1 MRNFSS
7 YGIDTR
13 GKVSGIVKTRCP
25 HCIETR
31 HDKRDRSLRVNID
44 SGFGHCYHCGWDVHV
59 PDEDEDR
66 RKKESWNKNHTKAVP
81 KHFERP
87 VFDPTKITLTPEWER
102 YLVNK
107 RCFTQ
112 QAIAD
117 LKLTVQQVRMPKSG
131 QLESCLCFN
140 YFEDGKLINVKY
152 RTIDKQFKMFTGGEL
167 IPYNIDS
174 IKDSDTAIIVE
185 GEMDVLALRSVGLK
199 EAISVPTGGSASLS
213 SFDRFKESHF
223 DNKTSIIIAGDMDE
237 VGVKLRQELLTY
249 FGSERCKVVAFGNG
263 CKDANEHL
271 QRYGAESLRIAI
283 AQAKEVE
290 LEGVCTVN
298 DINGDFRAIFENGL
312 GSGANTGWSNL
323 DACCTFELGRL
334 AVITGVP
341 GSGKSEFTD
350 ELALRLNLLHG
361 WKIAYFS
368 PENVPLAYHLCKL
381 ADKLVGHR
389 FHKGQGSSE
398 GDYQAVTNYLQ
409 TNVIHICP
417 DGDAT
422 PKVILGKCKEL
433 LVRKGSKIFVLD
445 PLNCFDHTP
454 QPNQNETQYLSWF
467 LNQLT
472 KFAHRYHCLIILVA
486 HPRKMN
492 RDIHTGKSHRPEM
505 YDINGSADFFN
516 KADFGLVI
524 DRDDDANLVRVY
536 VDKVKF
542 KNLGCKGVVAF
553 DYDLPSG
560 RYIPLEASNE
570 MQGIPSLNGKY
581 YNPNRNKSRT
591 ENWIKKYLKPVQDA
605 IYFDETLSPNANES
619 LSPNADNTLSANAN
633 ESLSAMADNTLSPNA
648 NESLSAMADKLDQQ
662 ITHETNQSDEDL
674 SYGSKDSD
682 DDTYTDSGESHRK
695 S

>member
-59 PDEDEDR
+59 PDQDEER
-66 RKKESWNKNHTKAVP
+66 RKKESWKKNHPKTVP

-87 VFDPTKITLTPEWER
+87 VFDPSKMTLTSQWEE

-112 QAIAD
+112 EAISD

-131 QLESCLCFN
+131 QVESCLCFN
-140 YFEDGKLINVKY
+140 YFEDGKLINTKY
-152 RTIDKQFKMFTGGEL
+152 RTIDKQFKMFTGAEL

-174 IKDSDTAIIVE
+174 IKDSDIVIIVE
-185 GEMDVLALRSVGLK
+185 GEMDVLAVHSVGLK
-199 EAISVPTGGSASLS
+199 NVISVPTGGSSSLS

-249 FGSERCKVVAFGNG
+249 FGAERCKVVVFGDG

-290 LEGVCTVN
+290 LEGVCTVH

-312 GSGANTGWSNL
+312 GSGAQTGWANL
-323 DACCTFELGRL
+323 DAHCTFELGRF
-334 AVITGVP
+334 VVVTGVP

-350 ELALRLNLLHG
+350 ELVLRLNLLHG
-361 WKIAYFS
+361 WKIGYFS
-368 PENVPLAYHLCKL
+368 PENVPLAYHLTKL
-381 ADKLVGHR
+381 ADKLLGHR
-389 FHKGQGSSE
+389 FQKGQGSSE
-398 GDYQAVTNYLQ
+398 SDYLAVTNFLEN
-409 TNVIHICP
+409 NVTHICP

-422 PKVILGKCKEL
+422 LKVILGKCKEL
-433 LVRKGSKIFVLD
+433 LVRKGSKVFVLD

-454 QPNQNETQYLSWF
+454 QPNQSETQYLSWF
-467 LNQLT
+467 LNQLC
-472 KFAHRYHCLIILVA
+472 KFARRYHCLIILVA

-492 RDIHTGKSHRPEM
+492 RDIYTGKTHRPEM
-505 YDINGSADFFN
+505 YDINGSADFYN

-524 DRDDDANLVRVY
+524 DRDDDAGLVHVY
-536 VDKVKF
+536 IDKVKF
-542 KNLGCKGVVAF
+542 KNLGGRGAVAF
-553 DYDLPSG
+553 SYDVVSG
-560 RYIPLEASNE
+560 RYIPLESNDRAFDASTIN
-570 MQGIPSLNGKY
+570 
-581 YNPNRNKSRT
+581 NKSSNLTRDKCRT
-591 ENWIKKYLKPVQDA
+591 MNWLKKYCKPLQDS
-605 IYFDETLSPNANES
+605 IYFDENLSIGADDDLESDAKDGLVSDTKDDLATGADELDKHLLHGSNGLNEDAS
-619 LSPNADNTLSANAN
+619 SSSCTPINPINLGNFIDPD
-633 ESLSAMADNTLSPNA
+633 
-648 NESLSAMADKLDQQ
+648 
-662 ITHETNQSDEDL
+662 
-674 SYGSKDSD
+674 DSD
-682 DDTYTDSGESHRK
+682 DPDDPGE
-695 S
+695 

>member
-1 MRNFSS
+1 MRNFNS
-7 YGIDTR
+7 YGIDIR

-66 RKKESWNKNHTKAVP
+66 RKKESWKKSHTTTVP

-87 VFDPTKITLTPEWER
+87 VFDPRKMTLTPEWEK

-131 QLESCLCFN
+131 KLESCLCFN

-185 GEMDVLALRSVGLK
+185 GEPDVVALHSVGLK
-199 EAISVPTGGSASLS
+199 TVISVPAGGSSSLS

-249 FGSERCKVVAFGNG
+249 FGPERCKVVSFGDG

-290 LEGVCTVN
+290 LEGVRTEN
-298 DINGDFRAIFENGL
+298 DIDGDLRVIFENGL
-312 GSGANTGWSNL
+312 GSGANTGWANL

-334 AVITGVP
+334 AIVTGVP

-350 ELALRLNLLHG
+350 ELVLRLNLING
-361 WKIAYFS
+361 WKIGYFS
-368 PENVPLAYHLCKL
+368 PENVPLAYHLTKL
-381 ADKLVGHR
+381 AEKLVGRR
-389 FHKGQGSSE
+389 FQKNQGLSE
-398 GDYQAVTNYLQ
+398 SDYQAVTDYLE
-409 TNVIHICP
+409 TNVTHICP

-422 PKVILGKCKEL
+422 PKAILSKCREL
-433 LVRKGSKIFVLD
+433 LIRKGTKVFVLD

-454 QPNQNETQYLSWF
+454 KPNQSETQYLSWF

-492 RDIHTGKSHRPEM
+492 RDVYTGKTHRPEM
-505 YDINGSADFFN
+505 YDINGSADFYN

-524 DRDDDANLVRVY
+524 DRDDDAGLVRVY

-542 KNLGCKGVVAF
+542 KNLGCRSVVAF
-553 DYDLPSG
+553 NYDLVSG
-560 RYIPLEASNE
+560 RYIPFECNDRTLE
-570 MQGIPSLNGKY
+570 SLSQNGKHS
-581 YNPNRNKSRT
+581 NRSGDKLRT
-591 ENWIKKYLKPVQDA
+591 ENWLKKFLKPVQDS
-605 IYFDETLSPNANES
+605 IYFDETFSLNADESLSPIANES
-619 LSPNADNTLSANAN
+619 LSHNAVETLSQMAN
-633 ESLSAMADNTLSPNA
+633 ESLTPNA
-648 NESLSAMADKLDQQ
+648 DESLSHMADKPDQQ
-662 ITHETNQSDEDL
+662 LTHETNESDEDC
-674 SYGSKDSD
+674 SHGSKDSED
-682 DDTYTDSGESHRK
+682 DICSDSRESDCK